1 MINHWL
7 TIDTSM
13 INSSSHLLTGAGY
26 GDVPFLQAGENVWFG
41 KWMVKTNG
49 HDIMINITGII

>member
-1 MINHWL
+1 MYI